1 MKLIKT
7 AAAGLI
13 LAFALAVPGM
23 ANASGESAEA
33 SFTMTPK
40 QGQFQKNT
48 LLPAKWEVKTTISTA
63 AAEILPMK
71 IADLKFPAGQMT
83 FNPGAG
89 MPVCGDDQIGPPPT
103 NMSVSV
109 PNAIA
114 RCPDSVLGNGTAKFV
129 LGRNNLN
136 PAAVLDGV
144 MVIFNGGIKAGRPLI
159 KVYAYSYDTNVGIYT
174 DAALQAD
181 GTLEFRIPQLT
192 ADSAVASL
200 NLAIPSSNITLNNW
214 GPGDETVILPAG
226 QDPNYVRGRCA
237 TGSWPFD
244 AIFTLGT
251 RDLAGNPTG
260 TENIINDPGATPC
273 TGATAPAKIG
283 SVKVTGP
290 SNAKRNKATTYSISI
305 KNTGG
310 GSATGVKLRVSGKGV
325 SLNSSVGSIG
335 AGKTKTVKVKVKFK
349 SKGKIK
355 AAFKVTSKNAG
366 AKTVSKTVTVK

>member
-226 QDPNYVRGRCA
+226 QDPNYVKGRCA

-260 TENIINDPGATPC
+260 TENIVNDPGATPC
-273 TGATAPAKIG
+273 TGAAAPAKIG
-283 SVKVTGP
+283 SVRILGP
-290 SNAKRNKATTYSISI
+290 GIAKRNRPVAYRVVV
-305 KNTGG
+305 KNTGN
-310 GSATGVKLRVSGKGV
+310 ATAKGV
-325 SLNSSVGSIG
+325 RLRLSGRGVRVNKPVGNIP
-335 AGKTKTVKVKVKFK
+335 ARK
-349 SKGKIK
+349 
-355 AAFKVTSKNAG
+355 
-366 AKTVSKTVTVK
+366 SKTVRVVVRFRSKGRVRIVAKATSRNAGTRSGAKVVRVR